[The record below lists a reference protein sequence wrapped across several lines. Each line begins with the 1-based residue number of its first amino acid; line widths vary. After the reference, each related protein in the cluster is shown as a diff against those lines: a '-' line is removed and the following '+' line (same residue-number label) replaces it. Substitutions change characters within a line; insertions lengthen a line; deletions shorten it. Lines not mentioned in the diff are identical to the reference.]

1 MKGGWILKPFLC
13 GTESASFGAVKGRC
27 WSVRLCGVLR
37 GREETMMLF
46 FPFLF
51 FFFLIDQDKDMVK
64 PQVSPRT
71 ITQILTEY

>member
-13 GTESASFGAVKGRC
+13 GNESASFCAVKGRC

-51 FFFLIDQDKDMVK
+51 FSF
-64 PQVSPRT
+64 
-71 ITQILTEY
+71 

>member
-1 MKGGWILKPFLC
+1 VWCAARERGDDDVVF
-13 GTESASFGAVKGRC
+13 SF
-27 WSVRLCGVLR
+27 S
-37 GREETMMLF
+37 
-46 FPFLF
+46 